1 MSGQPFPVNTSR
13 LKCGQN
19 KKPQIVTPAGPIV
32 PRQTHWRANRPTAGN
47 ESERP
52 GIAGLRAGAIPAYNV
67 RMSRSRKNSP
77 LAFWLTVMAGLLML
91 YVLLLGPVD
100 GLQSGGWLPE
110 PIASAARWFYAPLSW
125 AIAHAPEPV
134 HKVFYN
140 YVRFWVELFKR

>member
-1 MSGQPFPVNTSR
+1 MSKDRKTSPV
-13 LKCGQN
+13 
-19 KKPQIVTPAGPIV
+19 
-32 PRQTHWRANRPTAGN
+32 
-47 ESERP
+47 
-52 GIAGLRAGAIPAYNV
+52 
-67 RMSRSRKNSP
+67 
-77 LAFWLTVMAGLLML
+77 AFWSTMIGALLIV

-110 PIASAARWFYAPLSW
+110 PISTAARWLYAPLSW